1 VLYLDAHFL
10 QGMIILSRRLCQSR
24 STTLKRRSH
33 LDVLTDE
40 QNPSLKCGWRSSLNF
55 PPNRPKL
62 LPLESSRLTRNGNIS
77 RLKHFSPRTSRR
89 DHQEQCYH
97 LLVLR
102 GRVLNPQSYHS
113 AFRISSTRHLDSRMY
128 CWPALRVRFRLAQN
142 FSGHWSNVALPAENI
157 MDEV

>member
-1 VLYLDAHFL
+1 MPIPLYDSEKEIPSGRPYRRTKPFAQVRLE
-10 QGMIILSRRLCQSR
+10 ILA
-24 STTLKRRSH
+24 K
-33 LDVLTDE
+33 
-40 QNPSLKCGWRSSLNF
+40 F

-62 LPLESSRLTRNGNIS
+62 LPSESSRLTRNGNIS